1 LHKELSAP
9 VEHEHLVQL
18 FDDLSS
24 LSDGVARFLHDGFA
38 KGNAL
43 LVVATAEHWEAIAAR
58 LGARGCTVAE
68 WVHQDR
74 LVVLDARETLA
85 SFMKAGR
92 PDAIL
97 FDETVGALVRTLS
110 ARGRPLRIYGEMV
123 DVLAT
128 EAMYAAA
135 RQLEALWNRLAER
148 ESFVL
153 FCGYDS
159 SNFGNPLT
167 GDALRSICQLHSRV
181 QCGSSDVLGSFLLHT
196 HVGGAIHAP
205 RT

>member
-1 LHKELSAP
+1 MYKELSAP

-24 LSDGVARFLHDGFA
+24 LSDGVARFLHDGFT

-43 LVVATAEHWEAIAAR
+43 LVVATAEHWDAIATR
-58 LGARGCTVAE
+58 LGARGCTVPE
-68 WVHQDR
+68 WVQHER
-74 LVVLDARETLA
+74 LVVLDAHETLA

-110 ARGRPLRIYGEMV
+110 AGGRPLRIYGEMV

-128 EAMYAAA
+128 EAMYTGA
-135 RQLEALWNRLAER
+135 RELEDLWNRLAER
-148 ESFVL
+148 ESFML

-159 SNFGNPLT
+159 SNFGNPVT
-167 GDALRSICQLHSRV
+167 GAALRSICQLHSRV
-181 QCGSSDVLGSFLLHT
+181 QCAPGDVLGSFLLHT
-196 HVGGAIHAP
+196 YAGGAIHAP
-205 RT
+205 GT